1 MTVAAGTVSKK
12 ILYKGCNFVDGII
25 DNYEKVASS
34 KKTYQIQDQSAK
46 SVPHKSDNPF
56 MTKKAEKTYMYLL
69 RPHIPIELMHIHIWV
84 YPHWD

>member
-34 KKTYQIQDQSAK
+34 KK
-46 SVPHKSDNPF
+46 H
-56 MTKKAEKTYMYLL
+56 TKFKTRVQKVYLIKA
-69 RPHIPIELMHIHIWV
+69 IIHL
-84 YPHWD
+84 